1 MNRKILYSIF
11 FLSIFIFTGSCDKE
25 EPDVPNDLVF
35 HSLVA
40 EKDTIAPDETVK
52 IKAQA
57 IGSRLEYFWSAT
69 PFGDILN
76 SGSEVTY
83 AASPCAVGTNK
94 VTCKVTN
101 GNQSESK
108 TIEIVVYE

>member
-1 MNRKILYSIF
+1 MNRVIRNSLFLFLF
-11 FLSIFIFTGSCDKE
+11 FLLAESCSKE
-25 EPDVPNDLVF
+25 ETEVPNDLVF
-35 HSLVA
+35 ESLIA

-52 IKAQA
+52 IKAHA
-57 IGSRLEYFWSAT
+57 TGSRLEYFWSAT

-101 GNQSESK
+101 GTQSESK

>member
-1 MNRKILYSIF
+1 MKDTIRYSLFLFIF
-11 FLSIFIFTGSCDKE
+11 FLLTESCSKE
-25 EPDVPNDLVF
+25 ETELPDDLVF
-35 HSLVA
+35 HSLIA

-52 IKAQA
+52 IKAHA
-57 IGSRLEYFWSAT
+57 TGSKIEYFWSAT